1 MKYEFNRTLE
11 IVDTK
16 LFVKVEFEFGVEYQ
30 AKEGGRRVELCP
42 HITSDSLLRSLLYT
56 SFATGGGARFS
67 DLQS

>member
-30 AKEGGRRVELCP
+30 AKEGGEWSCVL
-42 HITSDSLLRSLLYT
+42 TSRLT
-56 SFATGGGARFS
+56 PC
-67 DLQS
+67 